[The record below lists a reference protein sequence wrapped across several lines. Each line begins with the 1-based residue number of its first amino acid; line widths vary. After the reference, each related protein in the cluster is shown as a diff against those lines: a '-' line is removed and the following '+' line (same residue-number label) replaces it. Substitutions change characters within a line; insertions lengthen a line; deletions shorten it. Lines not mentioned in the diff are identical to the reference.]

1 MKTKYKVIIYILAA
15 LAIGFVA
22 VVNVRNE
29 SDRNFVCYNEQ
40 ENRTQIE
47 KDTTILERIDTL
59 PCIIDSSELHPNK

>member
-15 LAIGFVA
+15 LAAGFVA
-22 VVNVRNE
+22 FVNIENE

-47 KDTTILERIDTL
+47 KDTIILERIDTL
-59 PCIIDSSELHPNK
+59 PCIIDSIKL

>member
-15 LAIGFVA
+15 LAAGFVA
-22 VVNVRNE
+22 FVNLRSE

-47 KDTTILERIDTL
+47 KDIIILERIDTL
-59 PCIIDSSELHPNK
+59 PCIIDSIKL

>member
-15 LAIGFVA
+15 LAAGFVA
-22 VVNVRNE
+22 FVAFVNLRNE

-47 KDTTILERIDTL
+47 KDTIILEIIDTL
-59 PCIIDSSELHPNK
+59 PCIIDSIKL